1 MPNAFMLL
9 PPKNHNPQGVVNQ
22 RAAQL
27 QGLEPASEHVTKRE
41 PIKVPVGRCSPGI
54 HPLQG
59 IHLERAGP
67 IEGPPLMSLRT
78 TGSLSRMPVLFRGL
92 PRDRVGLTLPS
103 LPTLMRFPTSSPN
116 LSTRGTEVSKVFK

>member
-27 QGLEPASEHVTKRE
+27 QGLEPASEHDTEQGPVR
-41 PIKVPVGRCSPGI
+41 VPAGRCSHGI
-54 HPLQG
+54 QPLQG

-78 TGSLSRMPVLFRGL
+78 SGSLSRMPTLFRGL

-116 LSTRGTEVSKVFK
+116 LSTRGTEAPKAY